1 MSDPVKLHLLT
12 SEGASDIT
20 PESGASGWKLSQWMR
35 TRGHPL
41 NTRCGG
47 RGLCDACQIDL
58 VSGTL
63 QRFDTGER
71 VTVSPGEKAVRL
83 RSCEHALV
91 EGESASISVPDKSLM
106 SFEPQVIADFRL
118 EVPIGKAPLWP
129 AADEPPSNADR
140 PAAGPPLAA
149 AIDVGTTTVALL
161 LIDLDSGAVLARSS
175 AFNKQ
180 THLGED
186 VLTRINLCMNEAG
199 LVDRFQEAIVNETLA
214 PLLTEALA
222 EAEAFPEQV
231 VCLVAAGNA
240 TMLHLLVAED
250 PSSMGVAPF
259 TARFLRH
266 RVERLSSTDFRW
278 PSKQDAVSGNGR
290 AGPAPQPA
298 KRDPALHLLPGAAAY
313 VGADLTAGIVATGI
327 RYHPGSV
334 LLVDVGT
341 TGEILLK
348 HGDQLLGCAT
358 AAGPAFEG
366 SKLCNGVRAARGA
379 ISHID
384 VIGIDPLAI
393 QTEIIGETLP
403 AGPDAPARPTPRL
416 KPIGI
421 CGSAYID
428 FLAEGVRTG
437 LLQRVGR
444 FDADLAGDRLIDAAC
459 HSKCFRVAEGSGK
472 EPICIT
478 EADVAS
484 LLQAKA
490 AIAAGIVTLLG
501 RVGLKPEE
509 VDTLYLA
516 GGFGLHVRIPS
527 AIGSGLLPGFREDQ
541 VELVGN
547 TSLAGAF
554 MAAMDRT
561 VLDEMQVAA
570 DGVELVELNL
580 DPDFEVNYID
590 QLTLPE
596 PV

>member
-1 MSDPVKLHLLT
+1 MSKSTKLHLLT
-12 SEGASDIT
+12 SESESEIT
-20 PESGASGWKLSQWMR
+20 PESGAADVRLSQWMR

-41 NTRCGG
+41 NTRCGA
-47 RGLCDACQIDL
+47 RGLCDACQVDL
-58 VSGTL
+58 LAGTL
-63 QRFDTGER
+63 RNFDTGER
-71 VTVSPGEKAVRL
+71 VTVGPGEPSVRL

-91 EGESASISVPDKSLM
+91 AGEPASISVPDKSLL

-118 EVPIGKAPLWP
+118 EVPIGKASLWP
-129 AADEPPSNADR
+129 DAEEPPVNAER
-140 PAAGPPLAA
+140 PAAGPPLGA

-180 THLGED
+180 THLGDD
-186 VLTRINLCMNEAG
+186 VLTRINLCMNETG
-199 LVDRFQEAIVNETLA
+199 LIDRFQEAIVNETLS
-214 PLLTEALA
+214 PLLAEALA
-222 EAEAFPEQV
+222 EANAEPEQV

-240 TMLHLLVAED
+240 TMLHLLIAAD

-259 TARFLRH
+259 TASFLDH
-266 RVERLSSTDFRW
+266 RVVRLSSTDFRW
-278 PSKQDAVSGNGR
+278 PTKQKTSAGNGH
-290 AGPAPQPA
+290 PAA
-298 KRDPALHLLPGAAAY
+298 TATRDPALHLLPGAAAY
-313 VGADLTAGIVATGI
+313 VGADLTAGIVATGM
-327 RYHPGSV
+327 RYRPDTC

-341 TGEILLK
+341 NGEIILK
-348 HGDQLLGCAT
+348 HEDKLYGCAT

-384 VIGIDPLAI
+384 IRSLDPLEI
-393 QTEIIGETLP
+393 RNEIIGETQP
-403 AGPDAPARPTPRL
+403 AGPDAPQRSPGRI

-428 FLAEGVRTG
+428 FLAEGARTG
-437 LLQRVGR
+437 LLESVGR
-444 FDADLAGDRLIDAAC
+444 FNPDLAGDRLIDASC
-459 HSKCFRVAEGSGK
+459 HSKCFQIAEGSGK
-472 EPICIT
+472 EAICVT

-501 RVGLKPEE
+501 RVGLTPDD
-509 VDTLYLA
+509 VATLYLA

-527 AIGSGLLPGFREDQ
+527 AIGSGLLPGFRVDQ

-561 VLDEMQVAA
+561 VLEEMQAA
-570 DGVELVELNL
+570 AEEIEIVELNL
-580 DPDFEVNYID
+580 DPEFEMNYID
-590 QLTLPE
+590 QLSLPE

>member
-1 MSDPVKLHLLT
+1 MNDSVKLHLLT
-12 SEGASDIT
+12 SEGESDIT
-20 PESGASGWKLSQWMR
+20 PERGAGDVKLSQWMR
-35 TRGHPL
+35 SRGHPL

-47 RGLCDACQIDL
+47 RGLCDACRVDL

-63 QRFDTGER
+63 QRVDTAER
-71 VTVSPGEKAVRL
+71 VTVLPGEKAVRL

-91 EGESASISVPDKSLM
+91 EGEPASLSVPDKSMM

-129 AADEPPSNADR
+129 AADEPPRNAER
-140 PAAGPPLAA
+140 PRVGPPLGA

-161 LIDLDSGAVLARSS
+161 LLNLESGEVLARTS

-180 THLGED
+180 THLGDD

-199 LVDRFQEAIVNETLA
+199 MIDRCQDAIVNETLS
-214 PLLTEALA
+214 PLLA
-222 EAEAFPEQV
+222 EAMEEANADPGQL

-240 TMLHLLVAED
+240 TMLHLLVGED

-259 TARFLRH
+259 TASFLDH
-266 RVERLSSTDFRW
+266 RAVRLSSTGFRW
-278 PSKQDAVSGNGR
+278 PAKHHANAGNGR
-290 AGPAPQPA
+290 AEQAA

-313 VGADLTAGIVATGI
+313 VGADLTAGIVATGM
-327 RYHPGSV
+327 RYRPDTC

-341 TGEILLK
+341 NGEIILK
-348 HGDQLLGCAT
+348 HGDKLYGCAT

-384 VIGIDPLAI
+384 IARLDPLDLRVEVIGEPP
-393 QTEIIGETLP
+393 P
-403 AGPDAPARPTPRL
+403 AGPDAPNKRAPRL
-416 KPIGI
+416 KPIGL

-428 FLAEGVRTG
+428 FLAEGARTG
-437 LLQRVGR
+437 LLESVGR
-444 FDADLAGDRLIDAAC
+444 FHPDLAADRLIDASC

-472 EPICIT
+472 EPICVT

-501 RVGLKPEE
+501 RVGLTPAD
-509 VDTLYLA
+509 VATLYLA

-527 AIGSGLLPGFREDQ
+527 AIGSGLLPGLREQ
-541 VELVGN
+541 QIELVGN

-554 MAAMDRT
+554 MATMDRT
-561 VLDEMQVAA
+561 VLDEMRAAA
-570 DGVELVELNL
+570 DEIEIVELNL
-580 DPDFEVNYID
+580 DPAFEMNYID
-590 QLTLPE
+590 QLSLPE
-596 PV
+596 PA